1 MSAIIDFFSGIAD
14 FFSAVIDFVV
24 GFFEDLIYVI
34 QLLGQFLVQIPQY
47 FFFLPPA
54 AVVILLTLFGIV
66 LIYMILGR
74 NG

>member
-14 FFSAVIDFVV
+14 FFSSIVDFVV
-24 GFFEDLIYVI
+24 GFFEDLVYVI
-34 QLLGQFLVQIPQY
+34 QLLGAFVAQIPQY

-54 AVVILLTLFGIV
+54 VVALLVTAFGIV